1 MLENTLTCIRYSKAF
16 TIYIGMIFSI
26 KLQLSMKFFV
36 RLGLILFV
44 ALACLFPSP
53 VLAASS
59 TAVTPSAF
67 SEFSPEELRNKDFA
81 GKTLQN
87 VDFAKVDL
95 EEADF
100 SDADIRGA
108 VFNASNLAKANL
120 RGADFSYGF
129 AYLTNFDGS
138 DLSDSIFQETILSF
152 STFQDT
158 TIDGADFSLAVLE
171 KWQVKQLCAN
181 AKGVNSKTGVDT
193 RDSLGC
199 PQ

>member
-1 MLENTLTCIRYSKAF
+1 
-16 TIYIGMIFSI
+16 
-26 KLQLSMKFFV
+26 MKYLV
-36 RLGLILFV
+36 RLSAILLL
-44 ALACLFPSP
+44 ALVCLLPNP
-53 VLAASS
+53 ALAASS

-100 SDADIRGA
+100 SDSDIRGA
-108 VFNASNLAKANL
+108 VFNASNLANANL

-129 AYLTNFDGS
+129 AYLTNFDGA

-152 STFQDT
+152 STFKDAK
-158 TIDGADFSLAVLE
+158 IDGSDFSLAVLE
-171 KWQVKQLCAN
+171 KWQVKQLCAD
-181 AKGVNSKTGVDT
+181 AKGVNPKTGVDT